1 MRDTD
6 QSIGKIR
13 AQAKRRSP
21 TASYRVYHSSAE
33 AKPSLEQNDGR
44 HWSFQQRAQKR
55 KVRIGCPRRTA
66 LRTLTKLGHTAP
78 AMDRLL
84 LVDAVQLPL

>member
-1 MRDTD
+1 MRGQRDARPLLAT
-6 QSIGKIR
+6 GLTTLPPR
-13 AQAKRRSP
+13 
-21 TASYRVYHSSAE
+21 
-33 AKPSLEQNDGR
+33 PSLVSNKRWKALELSATRAKAEGR
-44 HWSFQQRAQKR
+44 
-55 KVRIGCPRRTA
+55 IDCPRRTV